1 MQIATGITTAPRS
14 VDYVNGLLKNL
25 PVSLMNCQV
34 FAEPGSAAT
43 PKKITITHDEKKG
56 CLHNWDFALRWLLS
70 GSDAPFVC
78 ILQDDIEFTSSYL
91 ANKLD
96 PLKYVGFYSFYT
108 PIFYKSKLKKVG
120 WQHFNN
126 AWNSVGACALLF
138 PRKSAEQL
146 LNDNDYKNH
155 LLNYKANQQIDSI
168 VCAVFKKLG
177 LPTFYHRPS
186 LCRHIGDV
194 SSVGHQ
200 EMKHIT
206 NPL

>member
-56 CLHNWDFALRWLLS
+56 CLHNWDFALRYLL
-70 GSDAPFVC
+70 ALNRKFVC
-78 ILQDDIEFTSSYL
+78 ILQDDIEFVHFHL
-91 ANKLD
+91 ANKLNPID
-96 PLKYVGFYSFYT
+96 TVGFYSFYT
-108 PIFYKSKLKKVG
+108 PVFYKKKLNLPE
-120 WQHFNN
+120 WNIFNN
-126 AWNSVGACALLF
+126 GWHSVGACALLF